1 MTAAFAKSFGRICRR
16 SHGRI
21 VDLSL
26 SRVSLVGEPLES
38 AIQWQGNSLFCS
50 HRNKR
55 RRMNDRLFPFV
66 SKGQSASAVPAIL
79 AGGAA
84 ILAIAGILSFHEAP
98 WWQRLLGVMLA
109 IAGLFLLRK

>member
-66 SKGQSASAVPAIL
+66 SKGRSAIRRTRHSGWRRGDHGDRGYFVFSRSAVV
-79 AGGAA
+79 AA
-84 ILAIAGILSFHEAP
+84 AP
-98 WWQRLLGVMLA
+98 WRHA
-109 IAGLFLLRK
+109 RDCRLFLLCK